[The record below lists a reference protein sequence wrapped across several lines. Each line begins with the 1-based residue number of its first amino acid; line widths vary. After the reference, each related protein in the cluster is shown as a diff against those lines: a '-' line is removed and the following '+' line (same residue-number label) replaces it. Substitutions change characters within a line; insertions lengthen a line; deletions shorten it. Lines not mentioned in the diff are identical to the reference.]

1 MEKLAGAEPSS
12 LESIKNDFEEYL
24 KEFCTENDIK
34 DQYDIYPA
42 MWNAALTYIC
52 QNTFKANP
60 SILAMPKNINNAY
73 NLEAVDYILDIYAYE
88 CFIHNQEISV
98 IGFHLFSGISLN
110 AIYNLNNNNKRVV
123 VYKDL
128 EGNVISNLTVSRLK
142 EGEYTKELSSK
153 GGDIFKKLKLFS
165 EESLTALMKDRRNNP
180 MKYLPILNR
189 RFGWNLPGVS
199 RETFGKTALTAADL
213 PKLGTELNENSAQL
227 PQLEACETLN
237 NSDTI

>member
-24 KEFCTENDIK
+24 KEFCAENDIK
-34 DQYDIYPA
+34 DLYDIYPA

-110 AIYNLNNNNKRVV
+110 AIYNLNNN
-123 VYKDL
+123 
-128 EGNVISNLTVSRLK
+128 
-142 EGEYTKELSSK
+142 
-153 GGDIFKKLKLFS
+153 KK
-165 EESLTALMKDRRNNP
+165 
-180 MKYLPILNR
+180 
-189 RFGWNLPGVS
+189 
-199 RETFGKTALTAADL
+199 
-213 PKLGTELNENSAQL
+213 
-227 PQLEACETLN
+227 
-237 NSDTI
+237 

>member
-1 MEKLAGAEPSS
+1 
-12 LESIKNDFEEYL
+12 
-24 KEFCTENDIK
+24 
-34 DQYDIYPA
+34 

-153 GGDIFKKLKLFS
+153 GSDIFKKLKLFS
-165 EESLTALMKDRRNNP
+165 EESLTALMKDRQ
-180 MKYLPILNR
+180 KQ
-189 RFGWNLPGVS
+189 S
-199 RETFGKTALTAADL
+199 
-213 PKLGTELNENSAQL
+213 NEVLAH
-227 PQLEACETLN
+227 TK
-237 NSDTI
+237 